1 MPIEH
6 RVDKKTG
13 IMHVR
18 RWGEITTRDEQT
30 ALRKRRKDPL
40 VVPGIPVIVD
50 CTEIDPPDTPE
61 VIYFIAARIWS
72 LAAELD
78 CGPVAIVVSSDV
90 QYGMARM
97 FMSLTELNHP
107 ATDVFRSH
115 EAALEWLQQKADTG
129 RLQSVDNL

>member
-1 MPIEH
+1 
-6 RVDKKTG
+6 
-13 IMHVR
+13 
-18 RWGEITTRDEQT
+18 
-30 ALRKRRKDPL
+30 
-40 VVPGIPVIVD
+40 
-50 CTEIDPPDTPE
+50 

-72 LAAELD
+72 LAAELA

-115 EAALEWLQQKADTG
+115 EAALEWLQQKTDTG
-129 RLQSVDNL
+129 RLQSVDSL